1 MSRLFTRERS
11 GFELSST
18 HLEAHRHPL
27 VKKPFNSSGTL
38 LLRLACRSVA
48 TWLVFTAVVASGKNV
63 CFAVI
68 GDYGNDS
75 EAESRVAAMV
85 QAWRPDF
92 ILTVGDNAYDE
103 QTSQQDAFQKDVV
116 AYYSNYIVRSSWDP
130 YARRT
135 RFFPSLGNHDY
146 KYSGPGVD
154 LLAAYESAFAVPP
167 GPGGHHYYEFARGP
181 VRFFALDSNK
191 DEYPVWWPAQKRWLD
206 TAIRRAGERWK
217 IVFFHH
223 SPYHSGSTHW
233 NETHM
238 RRFNFE
244 RLGVTAVLAGHEH
257 VYERVMHKRV
267 PFITNGLGGHSVY
280 EFREQLVSGSAMH
293 YPAVYPKSPTKMRN
307 TFGALFVEASDRA
320 ITVEFW
326 NLGGEKIDDWYWP
339 PLSNPP
345 LSRTPAA
352 QP

>member
-1 MSRLFTRERS
+1 LKR
-11 GFELSST
+11 
-18 HLEAHRHPL
+18 
-27 VKKPFNSSGTL
+27 PFNSSGTL

-63 CFAVI
+63 RFAVI
-68 GDYGNDS
+68 GDYGIHN
-75 EAESRVAAMV
+75 EEERRVAAMV

-103 QTSQQDAFQKDVV
+103 HTSQQDAFQWDVGT
-116 AYYSNYIVRSSWDP
+116 YYSNYIVRSSWDP

-146 KYSGPGVD
+146 NYSGPGVD
-154 LLAAYESAFAVPP
+154 PVRLAAYERAFAVPP

-191 DEYPVWWPAQKRWLD
+191 DEYPNWGPSLAQGRWLE
-206 TAIRRAGERWK
+206 TAIRRARERWK

-257 VYERVMHKRV
+257 VYERVMRGGV
-267 PFITNGLGGHSVY
+267 PFITNGLGGYGIY
-280 EFREQLVSGSAMH
+280 EFREQLISGSAVH
-293 YPAVYPKSPTKMRN
+293 YPAVYPKSSADMRN
-307 TFGALFVEASDRA
+307 TFGALFVEASFWA

-326 NLGGEKIDDWYWP
+326 NLRGEKIDDWYWP
-339 PLSNPP
+339 PLSNPS